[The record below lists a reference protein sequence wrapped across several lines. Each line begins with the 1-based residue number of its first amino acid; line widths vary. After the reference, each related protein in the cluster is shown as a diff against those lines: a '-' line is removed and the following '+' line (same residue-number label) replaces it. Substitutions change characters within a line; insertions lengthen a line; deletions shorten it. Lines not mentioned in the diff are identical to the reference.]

1 MGHTLALRMSAVYID
16 NVYIYI
22 HIYVS
27 ISISIHIYICYI
39 CILYTYICIYLSIDR
54 YMMDRCINRYVDI
67 DIYTHTHTDTHTY
80 TCMSNAY
87 LLACLHAGR
96 HTLEGDIMQAMY
108 AGRHACR
115 SQ

>member
-22 HIYVS
+22 LIYVS